1 MKYVVDMHVA
11 TVHLVPCHI
20 VPSTVTPGMYLCVK
34 EDGSTLVV
42 EPNGDQNR
50 TVPAGQSNWDS
61 PWTQAALLGDKL
73 VYRSS
78 GGTPRGY
85 LVIG

>member
-1 MKYVVDMHVA
+1 MKYVVDMHVP
-11 TVHLVPCHI
+11 TVKLIPCSLVA
-20 VPSTVTPGMYLCVK
+20 STNPGYYLCVH
-34 EDGSTLVV
+34 EDGSSLVV
-42 EPNGDQNR
+42 EPDGSQNR
-50 TVPAGQSNWDS
+50 TVPAGQTNWDS

>member
-1 MKYVVDMHVA
+1 
-11 TVHLVPCHI
+11 
-20 VPSTVTPGMYLCVK
+20 MYLQVL
-34 EDGSTLVV
+34 ENGASIVV
-42 EPNGDQNR
+42 EPDGCQVR

-61 PWTQAALLGDKL
+61 PWTQASLYGDKL

-78 GGTPRGY
+78 GGQARGY